1 MNIVDPQN
9 DAEEEQAEEAIVAF
23 DNPGVDAERVVVNR
37 ENGEK
42 DCKSAKTDRYNNI
55 IHTD

>member
-9 DAEEEQAEEAIVAF
+9 DAEEEQTEEAVVAF
-23 DNPGVDAERVVVNR
+23 DNPGIDTEWVVCNR

-42 DCKSAKTDRYNNI
+42 DCKSAKSDR
-55 IHTD
+55 